1 MSKNNFHIA
10 VLSAMPE
17 EISSLKSKLIN
28 IQNFK
33 LQKQEIISGI
43 WKEELPNSNEIRIT
57 SSWSGW
63 GKVNSAQAATKLI
76 YLNQG
81 FPKID
86 LLIFTGVAGA
96 ADNNLNQWDI
106 VVGDALIQHD
116 MDASP
121 IFPKYVI
128 PNINKSL
135 FKPKKEVLKWAFKS
149 LKELE
154 NKVCFKKIYGGTI
167 ATGDK
172 FITDKENIISL
183 KGEITNLFAVEMEGA
198 SVAQVCFSENI
209 PWLIVRVISDSANDN
224 AVTDFNDFVSEYES
238 KSWLIIQS
246 LLKNINHLE
255 IK

>member
-17 EISSLKSKLIN
+17 EISSLKNKLKN

-33 LQKQEIISGI
+33 LQNQEIISGI
-43 WKEELPNSNEIRIT
+43 WKEELSHSNEIRIT

-76 YLNQG
+76 YLNQD

-86 LLIFTGVAGA
+86 LLIFTGVAGS
-96 ADNNLNQWDI
+96 ADNNLKQWDI

-128 PNINKSL
+128 PNINKSF
-135 FKPKKEVLKWAFKS
+135 FKPRKEVLKWTFES
-149 LKELE
+149 FKELE
-154 NKVCFKKIYGGTI
+154 NKICFKKVYSGTI
-167 ATGDK
+167 ATGDQ
-172 FITDKENIISL
+172 FISDKENIISL
-183 KGEITNLFAVEMEGA
+183 KSEITNLLAVEMEGA
-198 SVAQVCFSENI
+198 SVAQVCFNDNV

-246 LLKNINHLE
+246 LLKNINHL
-255 IK
+255 KLK